1 MDRVEKV
8 LFNLRLFCRVIFPRG
23 SFRKRTPS
31 YGFFKFK
38 PFLSGCCLEF
48 ATNFVH
54 KSMMAIISRCLPY
67 LPLFWSLLLI
77 VTVTMSRLMADASHT
92 REALLK
98 ASYSM
103 VQSIFS
109 QFLDLLALVGIVSI
123 VVRYLQLDL
132 AIQDLTGEFRSRFSR
147 LRSASVSLG
156 LASMLG
162 VTLVSNFRQPN
173 HQVSL
178 LIACTTYWSR

>member
-1 MDRVEKV
+1 
-8 LFNLRLFCRVIFPRG
+8 
-23 SFRKRTPS
+23 
-31 YGFFKFK
+31 
-38 PFLSGCCLEF
+38 
-48 ATNFVH
+48 
-54 KSMMAIISRCLPY
+54 
-67 LPLFWSLLLI
+67 
-77 VTVTMSRLMADASHT
+77 MSRLVADASHT

-109 QFLDLLALVGIVSI
+109 EFLDLLALVGIVSI

-147 LRSASVSLG
+147 LRSTSVSLG

-162 VTLVSNFRQPN
+162 ITLVSNFRQPN

-178 LIACTTYWSR
+178 LIACTTY